1 MEVKIHRLGRVEG
14 DGGIEIV
21 IGPAGIEESRVYVYE
36 AKRYIEKALRGRHYS
51 EVPDITSRIC
61 GLCPT
66 SYSVVSSTAIEKC
79 LGCEPPEHVVR
90 LRRAAQL
97 CEWVNSH
104 VLHVALLHAP
114 DLVRFG
120 KRDHERTKVELA
132 KTAYIIR
139 KWSKTMSK
147 ALVGRAIHPVN
158 IRVGGLWSPPKFS
171 IAKALLRSFDDVL
184 ATAKGLMEMVLGLER
199 PEWPPLREGGTVLE
213 ESYPLLSQEVVLMD
227 YSGDAMCLYSALEK
241 EKPPYSNAPR
251 LRYKG
256 KAFSLGPIP
265 RYVRFGHKLRS
276 EARDQLKQAG
286 FTPKS
291 MADSIVIRVAELI
304 HALLEIRDTVAEI
317 SEYKVWGTECPK
329 TPGEKRVCFAA
340 IEAPR
345 GILYH
350 RYVIGPDGRVIEAEL
365 LPPTVANLAAAEED
379 MKYIPSELLK
389 SRETAE
395 WASALIVRN
404 YDPCISCATR

>member
-51 EVPDITSRIC
+51 EVPDITSRVC

-104 VLHVALLHAP
+104 AVHVALLHAP
-114 DLVRFG
+114 DLIKFG
-120 KRDHERTKVELA
+120 KRDPEWARIELA
-132 KTAYIIR
+132 KAAYTIR

-158 IRVGGLWSPPKFS
+158 IKVGGLWSSPK
-171 IAKALLRSFDDVL
+171 AGLVKTLLRSFDEVL
-184 ATAKGLMEMVLGLER
+184 STATRLLEIVLELKR
-199 PEWPPLREGGTVLE
+199 PEWPPLREGGSVLE
-213 ESYPLLSQEVVLMD
+213 ESYPLLGQEVVLMN
-227 YSGDAMCLYSALEK
+227 YSGDALSLYTMLEK

-251 LRYKG
+251 LRHKG

-265 RYVRFGHKLRS
+265 RYMRFDHRLRP
-276 EARDQLKQAG
+276 EARDLLKQAG
-286 FTPKS
+286 FTPRS
-291 MADSIVIRVAELI
+291 MADSIVIRAAEII
-304 HALLEIRDTVAEI
+304 HALLEVRDTVEEI
-317 SEYKVWGTECPK
+317 DRYRVWNTECPK
-329 TPGEKRVCFAA
+329 APGEEKVCFAA

-350 RYVIGPDGRVIEAEL
+350 RYVIGADGRVIEAEL

-379 MKYIPSELLK
+379 MNHIPSELLR